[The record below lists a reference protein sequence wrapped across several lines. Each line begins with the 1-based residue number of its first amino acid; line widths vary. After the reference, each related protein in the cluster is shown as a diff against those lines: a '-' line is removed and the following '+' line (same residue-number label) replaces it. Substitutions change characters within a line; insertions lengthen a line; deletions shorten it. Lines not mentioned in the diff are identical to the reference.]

1 MVSTLGVAVVELAFG
16 LCLGAIEVSVGPMV
30 SVILAF
36 IWLFLAA
43 ASLAVIGSGR
53 AEGIGEL
60 LMLETGQSFL
70 ANLNAKYDT

>member
-1 MVSTLGVAVVELAFG
+1 MVSTLEVAAVELAFG

-43 ASLAVIGSGR
+43 ASVAVIGSGR
-53 AEGIGEL
+53 VDGRMEL

-70 ANLNAKYDT
+70 ADLNAK

>member
-1 MVSTLGVAVVELAFG
+1 MVNTLGAEGVELGFG

-43 ASLAVIGSGR
+43 ASVAVIGSGR
-53 AEGIGEL
+53 VDGRMEL

-70 ANLNAKYDT
+70 ANLNAK